1 MSVTAAKKKPS
12 KQIDLFDLAKN
23 IISNIG
29 VGIYIVQRGKFVY
42 ISPLYS
48 KFTGYSDP
56 ELLGKNSLDR
66 VHPDDKAMV
75 REKAVK
81 SLKGKYPESYE
92 YRYIRK
98 NGDTMSILEM
108 ITSITYKGHR
118 ATLGSFMDITERKRI
133 EETLLRS
140 EEKYRSILES
150 IREGYFELDLDG
162 NYTFANEANCRYL
175 GYTKEELIGMNYRRH
190 MDEET
195 AKKLYKPYLELYRTG
210 KPIDALELES
220 IRKDG
225 TKAIHETSVSL
236 IRNSKGN
243 PVGFRG
249 VSRDVTERKNM
260 EEALRQSVEK
270 YRNILENMQEGYFEI
285 DLTGTFTF
293 VNDAECRNIG
303 YSREELI
310 GMNHRQFQ
318 DEKTAKNMR
327 RIFTNVYLT
336 SQPVKLLDIEIIRKN
351 GTKGFNEISISLIRD
366 NEGTPVGFR
375 GISRDVTERRQME
388 ETIRQSEEKY
398 RTIIDEMDEWYF
410 EIDLTGNIVFI
421 NDAVARSVGYSLKQL
436 IGINYR
442 SFIKKDQ
449 AGELYKI
456 FRQVYETGEP
466 TKSFPYEFIR
476 PDGTITLFELSI
488 FPKLDGEGKVFGF
501 RGIGHDITERKR
513 TEHQLNYIA
522 THDPLTGL
530 PNRILFMDRLKMA
543 LAQAKRNGQKLA
555 AMMLDLDHFK
565 NVNDT
570 LGHMVGDQLLKEISL
585 RLTGRLRQN
594 DTISRLGGDE
604 FIILLPAIER
614 VEDSIEVAE
623 II

>member
-1 MSVTAAKKKPS
+1 
-12 KQIDLFDLAKN
+12 
-23 IISNIG
+23 
-29 VGIYIVQRGKFVY
+29 
-42 ISPLYS
+42 
-48 KFTGYSDP
+48 
-56 ELLGKNSLDR
+56 
-66 VHPDDKAMV
+66 
-75 REKAVK
+75 
-81 SLKGKYPESYE
+81 
-92 YRYIRK
+92 
-98 NGDTMSILEM
+98 
-108 ITSITYKGHR
+108 
-118 ATLGSFMDITERKRI
+118 
-133 EETLLRS
+133 
-140 EEKYRSILES
+140 
-150 IREGYFELDLDG
+150 
-162 NYTFANEANCRYL
+162 
-175 GYTKEELIGMNYRRH
+175 
-190 MDEET
+190 
-195 AKKLYKPYLELYRTG
+195 
-210 KPIDALELES
+210 
-220 IRKDG
+220 
-225 TKAIHETSVSL
+225 
-236 IRNSKGN
+236 
-243 PVGFRG
+243 
-249 VSRDVTERKNM
+249 
-260 EEALRQSVEK
+260 
-270 YRNILENMQEGYFEI
+270 
-285 DLTGTFTF
+285 
-293 VNDAECRNIG
+293 
-303 YSREELI
+303 
-310 GMNHRQFQ
+310 
-318 DEKTAKNMR
+318 
-327 RIFTNVYLT
+327 
-336 SQPVKLLDIEIIRKN
+336 
-351 GTKGFNEISISLIRD
+351 
-366 NEGTPVGFR
+366 
-375 GISRDVTERRQME
+375 ME

-513 TEHQLNYIA
+513 TEQQLNYIA

-623 II
+623 IILSSFQQPFTCDDNKITSSVSIGIAIYPDDCEDIDSLLKNADMAMYYVKAHGRNGYHFFANIKSYQSN